1 MTPAKEEKMKQVDYL
16 FWLKDKE
23 DDLLAEMEVAR
34 QDLAE
39 SVDNESQELAG
50 GFIDSVQE
58 ELLIVRGIK
67 TIVSNYLEVDDGE

>member
-1 MTPAKEEKMKQVDYL
+1 MKQVDYL

-23 DDLLAEMEVAR
+23 DDLLAEMEVSR

-39 SVDNESQELAG
+39 SVDEESQELAG
-50 GFIDSVQE
+50 EMIDDIQE

>member
-1 MTPAKEEKMKQVDYL
+1 MRQVDYL

-34 QDLAE
+34 LDLAD
-39 SVDNESQELAG
+39 SVDKESQELAR

-67 TIVSNYLEVDDGE
+67 KIVQDYLEVDDNE